1 MIRLLFAI
9 LLFLLSL
16 LVVFKAPTNF
26 TWRVSVAVTEFPYLF
41 FLSAFALLVSV
52 YWAEKYKIPVT
63 IISLISF
70 VFFVLPVIRAY
81 QRASGLQAELSN
93 VFPSENKVGQLEQP
107 FNFLKMFS
115 GIGGKEVEYKNITY
129 KTVLGKTLTLDYYK
143 TETTKKVPCVIV
155 IHGGSWAEGDSKQ
168 LPALNNYLA
177 NKGYNVAAINYR
189 LAPQYCY
196 PAPVEDTR
204 DAINYLISHASELNI
219 DTSNFV
225 LLGRSAGGQIA
236 LMAGY
241 TLNNKNIKGVISF
254 YAPADME
261 WGAHIKTNH
270 WVLNTDKVLGDYVGG
285 NVDDFP
291 DKYKACSAPQFV
303 NASTPPTLL
312 IHGEIDALV
321 AFEHSVRLQKKLNE
335 FHVKNYFLN
344 FSNAT
349 HGCDFNINGPSG
361 QITTYTIERFINS
374 LVSK

>member
-1 MIRLLFAI
+1 MFRLLLAI
-9 LLFLLSL
+9 LFFLLSL
-16 LVVFKAPTNF
+16 LIIFKAPTNF
-26 TWRVSVAVTEFPYLF
+26 AWRVSVAVTEFPYLF
-41 FLSAFALLVSV
+41 FLSAFFLLVST
-52 YWAEKYKIPVT
+52 YWAEKYKIPVI

-70 VFFVLPVIRAY
+70 VLFTLPVIRAY
-81 QRASGLQAELSN
+81 QRVSNLQAELSG
-93 VFPSENKVGQLEQP
+93 VFPSKNKTGQPEQP
-107 FNFLKMFS
+107 FSFWKMFT
-115 GIGGKEVEYKNITY
+115 GIGVKKVEYKSFIY
-129 KTVLGKTLTLDYYK
+129 KTLPDKTLTLDYYK
-143 TETTKKVPCVIV
+143 TTTTQKAPCIIV
-155 IHGGSWAEGDSKQ
+155 IHGGSWAEGDSQQ
-168 LPALNNYLA
+168 LPDLNNYLA
-177 NKGYNVAAINYR
+177 DKGYNVAAINYR

-196 PAPVEDTR
+196 PAPVEDTK
-204 DAINYLISHASELNI
+204 DAINYLTSHATELNI

-285 NVDDFP
+285 SVDDFP
-291 DKYKACSAPQFV
+291 DKYEACSAPQFV
-303 NASTPPTLL
+303 TVNTPPTLI
-312 IHGEIDALV
+312 IHGKIDALV

-335 FHVKNYFLN
+335 FHVKNYFLD
-344 FSNAT
+344 FPNAT
-349 HGCDFNINGPSG
+349 HGCDYNINGPCG